1 MVNKGKHP
9 QMALIWVSEILYF
22 THTYIVNKGKHPQM
36 ALIWVS
42 EILYFTHIY
51 I

>member
-1 MVNKGKHP
+1 M
-9 QMALIWVSEILYF
+9 
-22 THTYIVNKGKHPQM
+22 VNKGKHPQM

-51 I
+51 IYIVNKGKHPQMALIWVSEIL